1 MLVDVATVRQ
11 ALEHDELEACFQPI
25 VELHTGQISG
35 FEVLARWRAPGVGLV
50 LPPNFISIAEQN
62 GLIGLLMQQVLRKAF
77 LAAPVI
83 PESLFIAVN
92 VSPLQLHDRSLPTQI
107 CSLANEAE
115 FSIPRLVIE
124 ITESALV
131 DNLEQARQIAWGLK
145 EVGCSLA
152 LDDFGTGY
160 SSLRHLQA
168 LPFDKL
174 KVDGGF
180 VKSMTETRESRKI
193 VAAVVGL
200 GHSLGLITVAEC
212 IETDEQADMLISLG
226 CEMGQGWL
234 YGRPVEADQIPR
246 VIGAAPQELSRRL
259 SKIRE
264 GGIVSSLEALP
275 GDRLAQLQ
283 AIYDGAPVGL
293 CFLDRNLRYVSLNR
307 RLADLNDAPVAAH
320 LGRTAQQMIPELFPR
335 IEPFLRRALRG
346 EAIPEVEIS
355 RPAFNTGD
363 PDHTVVCTYQPAF
376 DEVGEVIG
384 VSVAVMDITEQRNV
398 GKARCDQKNGFQ
410 TLNEFEATTIFPD
423 SAFAGLENAFSA
435 PTANQLGS
443 ASLAPSV
450 RARRSVV
457 RKA

>member
-1 MLVDVATVRQ
+1 MLVDVATVRH

-25 VELHTGQISG
+25 VELHTGQLAG
-35 FEVLARWRAPGVGLV
+35 FEVLARWRAPEVGLV
-50 LPPNFISIAEQN
+50 LPPNFISIAEKN

-77 LAAPVI
+77 LAAPAI
-83 PESLFIAVN
+83 PDSLFIAVN

-107 CSLANEAE
+107 CSLANEAG
-115 FSIPRLVIE
+115 FSLPRLVVE

-131 DNLEQARQIAWGLK
+131 DNLDQARQIAKGLK
-145 EVGCSLA
+145 DVGCRLA

-174 KVDGGF
+174 KVDGSF
-180 VKSMTETRESRKI
+180 VKSMTLTRESRKI

-212 IETDEQADMLISLG
+212 VETDEQADMLVSLG

-234 YGRPVEADQIPR
+234 HGRPIEADQIPR
-246 VIGAAPQELSRRL
+246 IIAATPQELSRRL
-259 SKIRE
+259 SKTVD

-293 CFLDRNLRYVSLNR
+293 CFLDKNLRYVSLNR

-320 LGRTAQQMIPELFPR
+320 LGRTTQQMIPALFPR
-335 IEPFLRRALRG
+335 IEPYLRRALRG
-346 EAIPEVEIS
+346 EATNEVEIS
-355 RPAFNTGD
+355 RPAQNSFDLDFTG
-363 PDHTVVCTYQPAF
+363 VCSYQPAF
-376 DEVGEVIG
+376 DEAGEVIG
-384 VSVAVMDITEQRNV
+384 VSVAVMDVTEQRR
-398 GKARCDQKNGFQ
+398 AERALCDQKNSVPTFV
-410 TLNEFEATTIFPD
+410 EPEAPAMT
-423 SAFAGLENAFSA
+423 SA
-435 PTANQLGS
+435 P
-443 ASLAPSV
+443 
-450 RARRSVV
+450 RSQ
-457 RKA
+457 A